1 MAFHGVP
8 EWLSWLSIR
17 LLVSVWV
24 ILPRFMGSSPMS
36 DSVQTM
42 WSLLG
47 ISLSLALCPSSTHV
61 VSVSLKI
68 NELKKK
74 NVAFH
79 LEAPWAIAKA

>member
-1 MAFHGVP
+1 
-8 EWLSWLSIR
+8 
-17 LLVSVWV
+17 
-24 ILPRFMGSSPMS
+24 MS